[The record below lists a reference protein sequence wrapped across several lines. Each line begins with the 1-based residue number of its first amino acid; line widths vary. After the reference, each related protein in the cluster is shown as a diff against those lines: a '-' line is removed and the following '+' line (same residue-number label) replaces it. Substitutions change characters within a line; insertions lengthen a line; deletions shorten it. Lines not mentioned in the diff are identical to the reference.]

1 MSLGIINYVETDA
14 FWCVGQAF
22 TWNTIMKIKSNK
34 RYLGYIYS
42 FCYHSRIY
50 EETNGALKLS

>member
-1 MSLGIINYVETDA
+1 MSLGIINDIDTGA
-14 FWCVGQAF
+14 FWRIGQTF
-22 TWNTIMKIKSNK
+22 TWNTKMKIRSNK

-50 EETNGALKLS
+50 EETSGVLKLS